1 MVDGS
6 YVAESPGGA
15 GGGPGVEVGGGAGGT
30 SRAALDQPS
39 DLTWHRP
46 AHLTYAVKCSVK
58 ARRWRA
64 GVMVGA
70 RFRFGLRFGLKL
82 QDWRRCWEHQ
92 VKVSL

>member
-30 SRAALDQPS
+30 SRGALGQPS

-46 AHLTYAVKCSVK
+46 AHLTYAVKCSVN

-64 GVMVGA
+64 GVIIG
-70 RFRFGLRFGLKL
+70 RGSG
-82 QDWRRCWEHQ
+82 
-92 VKVSL
+92 SG